1 MLYQD
6 NEQKLCLKSRLLFEF
21 LGWFN
26 HGPTHF
32 TRLSIIG
39 LFKTNYLNMLMRL
52 DPVYCLACS
61 IIIFLVSHL
70 VYKK

>member
-21 LGWFN
+21 LGWFY

-39 LFKTNYLNMLMRL
+39 LFKYVNE
-52 DPVYCLACS
+52 A
-61 IIIFLVSHL
+61 
-70 VYKK
+70 